1 MSFSHGP
8 AQFPSLKYIQA
19 YGGWSWAQSAANLG
33 DADPAHLLIVTDLI
47 VQDDAIGLF
56 RLRPR
61 QRDAPHGGTYL
72 VHDGNCGGSYG
83 ERKEQEVQE
92 EWKLTREEKGKNT
105 LVKIKHWDRS
115 GGRRGQWG
123 WGRRMNIT

>member
-1 MSFSHGP
+1 MPILNIPQHMEKTARGLKPQVIDGP
-8 AQFPSLKYIQA
+8 AQLPSLKHIQA
-19 YGGWSWAQSAANLG
+19 YGGWSWAHSAANLG

-61 QRDAPHGGTYL
+61 QCDAPHAGTYL

-83 ERKEQEVQE
+83 ERKEQEVRDK
-92 EWKLTREEKGKNT
+92 WKSTQGKENKSI
-105 LVKIKHWDRS
+105 LKRW
-115 GGRRGQWG
+115 
-123 WGRRMNIT
+123 